1 MLLDVLH
8 ISFEYFPA
16 AKAGGLA
23 DVVGALPKY
32 LNLGKLKS
40 AVVIPKHGTKWMNAQ
55 KWKEVHVA
63 KINLFNKNFSYTIS
77 KYNGKDHPLFV
88 VESKGL
94 FDRSSIYIDKIT
106 GKGYED
112 EVQRSI
118 AFQMMVLDWL
128 LSFKKAPKVLHC
140 HDHHTGLIPFFIKYS
155 KHYTK
160 LEKTPTVFTIH
171 NGAYHGAFDWKQSHL
186 LPAFDISKQG
196 LLDWNNQINPL
207 ATAIKCAWKVTTVSP
222 GYMEELRYKSSG
234 LETLIEHEHEKS
246 LGVINGIDTSVWDP
260 STDPMITDTLNG
272 DLATFKAANKKAL
285 EKFFKVD
292 FSKPIIT
299 FIGRF
304 AYEKGVQ
311 FLPDLITRYLSYKND
326 VSFLILGTGNK
337 DLEQLLQ
344 KTKELFPENCDVV
357 LAYDEKLAHQLYA
370 GSDFLIMP
378 SKVEP
383 CGLNQMYAMR
393 YGTIPIVHG
402 IGGLKDTVIDLKEK
416 NGYGIRF
423 DRLNIYDA
431 FDAVKRATELYSD
444 TSKFEKIRKKVLAL
458 DFSWDQSA
466 KNYKDIYSSL
476 MKLK

>member
-32 LNLGKLKS
+32 LNQGKFKT
-40 AVVIPKHGTKWMNAQ
+40 AVVIPKHSTKWILAQ
-55 KWKEVHVA
+55 KWK
-63 KINLFNKNFSYTIS
+63 KIHSSKIDLFNSDLAYS
-77 KYNGKDHPLFV
+77 VYQYDGKEHPLYV
-88 VESKGL
+88 IESKGL
-94 FDRSSIYIDKIT
+94 FDRESIYIDKIS
-106 GKGYED
+106 GHGYED
-112 EVQRSI
+112 EVQRSV
-118 AFQMMVLDWL
+118 AFQMMTLDWL

-155 KHYTK
+155 KKYTK
-160 LEKTPTVFTIH
+160 LEKVPTVFTIH
-171 NGAYHGAFDWKQSHL
+171 NGEYHGAFDWKKSHL

-196 LLDWNNQINPL
+196 LLDWDNQINPL
-207 ATAIKCAWKVTTVSP
+207 ATGVKCAWKITTVSP

-234 LETLIEHEHEKS
+234 LESLITQEQEKS
-246 LGVINGIDTSVWDP
+246 LGVINGIDTNVWDP
-260 STDPMITDTLNG
+260 SEDPMIHKHLNG
-272 DLATFKAANKKAL
+272 DLKAFKAENKKAL
-285 EKFFKVD
+285 GKTFKFD
-292 FSKPIIT
+292 IRKPVIT

-304 AYEKGVQ
+304 AHEKGVQ
-311 FLPDLITRYLSYKND
+311 YLPDLITRYLSFKED
-326 VSFLILGTGNK
+326 VSFLILGTGSK
-337 DLEQLLQ
+337 DLEQLLS
-344 KTKELFPENCDVV
+344 KTKELYPENCDLV

-402 IGGLKDTVIDLKEK
+402 VGGLKDTVTDIKEK

-423 DRLNIYDA
+423 DSLSVYNA
-431 FDAVKRATELYSD
+431 FDAVKRASELYSD
-444 TSKFEKIRKKVLAL
+444 ENKFEKIRKKVLAM
-458 DFSWDQSA
+458 DFSWNKST
-466 KNYKDIYSSL
+466 KSYKDIYTSL
-476 MKLK
+476 MKIK